1 MSTASAAL
9 RALPEAVTALLAA
22 LLTLA
27 CAQAVAPGPGS
38 AVLSVVLC
46 LSLSRSRL
54 DRDLRGRLEAAAAL
68 PLVGLAA
75 TGVGLLLRDDPWLG
89 AAAFTT
95 CLALSVWLRQ
105 FGDLARRAAR
115 LIALPFVAVL
125 TVPHL
130 SGTAGGAVPAPLVPV
145 VVALL
150 ALAWVSAVDA
160 LGRRLGVLA
169 VATPPPPPPEPPAP
183 TRTTT
188 AMRPAATT
196 RMALQ
201 MGVALAVAFAAGH
214 AFFGRHWSWVVLTA
228 FIVHRGNRGRLEV
241 AYTSLLRTAGA
252 AGGALAAMAL
262 AVTGIHVGSGA
273 LILAAVFLG
282 TWLRPL
288 NYAWWALFATLALAL
303 LQDYAGLPSGLE
315 MLLRLAAIA
324 TGAAIGVVAAWWV
337 LPVRSTGVL
346 RRRLAD
352 ALAALGEALDPA
364 VDARTPARFV
374 HALGKVEQLA
384 PPFRTARRIARSR
397 WGEPAGWID
406 ALAACHVPAVALIT
420 HDLTPGAVRRAVG
433 SARQALR
440 EPAQLLPAL
449 EALLDAL
456 QRAAAPATPAPAPLQ
471 DA

>member
-1 MSTASAAL
+1 MRTASAAL
-9 RALPEAVTALLAA
+9 RALPEAVAALMAA

-27 CAQAVAPGPGS
+27 CAQAITPGPGS
-38 AVLSVVLC
+38 AVLAVVLC

-54 DRDLRGRLEAAAAL
+54 DRDRRGRREAAAAL

-75 TGVGLLLRDDPWLG
+75 TGVGLLLRDAPWLG

-105 FGDLARRAAR
+105 FGELARRAAR

-130 SGTAGGAVPAPLVPV
+130 AGAHRGAVPALLVPV

-150 ALAWVSAVDA
+150 ALAWVSVVDA

-169 VATPPPPPPEPPAP
+169 AATRLPHAQQP
-183 TRTTT
+183 TGARAATT
-188 AMRPAATT
+188 MRPTATT

-201 MGVALAVAFAAGH
+201 MGAALAVAFAAGH

-228 FIVHRGNRGRLEV
+228 FIVHSGNRGRLEV

-252 AGGALAAMAL
+252 AGGSLAATALAA
-262 AVTGIHVGSGA
+262 TGIHAGGGV

-288 NYAWWALFATLALAL
+288 NYAWWALFVTLALAL
-303 LQDYAGLPSGLE
+303 LQDYAGLPPGSE

-324 TGAAIGVVAAWWV
+324 TGAAIGVMVAWWV

-352 ALAALGEALDPA
+352 ALAALGEALDPSA
-364 VDARTPARFV
+364 DARTPTRFV
-374 HALGKVEQLA
+374 HALGQVEQLA
-384 PPFRTARRIARSR
+384 PPFRAVRRIARSR
-397 WGEPAGWID
+397 WGEPAGWIE
-406 ALAACHVPAVALIT
+406 ALAACHTPAVALIT
-420 HDLTPGAVRRAVG
+420 RDLTPGAVRRAVG
-433 SARQALR
+433 AARQALR

-449 EALLDAL
+449 EALREAL
-456 QRAAAPATPAPAPLQ
+456 HRAAAPAPLQ